1 MRCRNPKITA
11 SAVAPRDSYYIA
23 AKHVILVF
31 PCVGTELRVID
42 LDTAFTVIDN
52 DEARSEIDQWLKVF
66 KRNRPRNRNN
76 DLHNASF
83 FGSGFFRSVAGG
95 TGGGGPRGGDL
106 MRMIYG
112 ALLAT

>member
-52 DEARSEIDQWLKVF
+52 DEARSEID
-66 KRNRPRNRNN
+66 
-76 DLHNASF
+76 
-83 FGSGFFRSVAGG
+83 
-95 TGGGGPRGGDL
+95 
-106 MRMIYG
+106 
-112 ALLAT
+112 

>member
-11 SAVAPRDSYYIA
+11 SAVAPRDSYCI

-31 PCVGTELRVID
+31 PCVGTELSVID

-66 KRNRPRNRNN
+66 KRNRPRSRNN
-76 DLHNASF
+76 NLHNVLFRQRLF
-83 FGSGFFRSVAGG
+83 FVR
-95 TGGGGPRGGDL
+95 
-106 MRMIYG
+106 
-112 ALLAT
+112 

>member
-23 AKHVILVF
+23 AKHAILVF

-66 KRNRPRNRNN
+66 KRNRPRSRNN
-76 DLHNASF
+76 NLHNASF
-83 FGSGFFRSVAGG
+83 FGGGFFSFGGWG
-95 TGGGGPRGGDL
+95 TGDGGPRVG
-106 MRMIYG
+106 I
-112 ALLAT
+112 